1 MSPMNQFPSLR
12 KLAADVTGW
21 GFYLCTNKELRPGRN
36 GEFLSLM
43 LQDATG
49 RIAGR
54 VFDDV
59 EHLKQEFDAGEFVK
73 VQGRTSTYN
82 GRMQLVVDR
91 IRRVM
96 PEQDRAAGFK
106 EEECVPSA
114 PRPIEEMWAE
124 LEAAILGLGNPFVRA
139 LVERIVGENE
149 AQLRIWPAA
158 QTVHH
163 AYRGGFLEHIL
174 QIARVA
180 SMLAQA
186 YRADADIVLAGAVLH
201 DIGKLQELNY
211 DNATAYS
218 REGYMLG
225 HISLGM
231 VMVRDAARAIPE
243 FPQPLLTEIEHIV
256 LSHHGSM
263 EYGSPVEPMT
273 VEAFILSMADDLDA
287 KIHQVRSA
295 VADDL
300 GDGEFTGFHQ
310 RFGHVLYKGPK
321 TEK

>member
-1 MSPMNQFPSLR
+1 MGQFPSLR
-12 KLAADVTGW
+12 KLSADVTGW
-21 GFYLCTNKELRPGRN
+21 GFYLCTTKELRSGRN
-36 GEFLSLM
+36 GEFLSIT

-59 EHLKQEFDAGEFVK
+59 EHLKLEFEAGEFVK
-73 VQGRTSTYN
+73 VQGKSSTYN

-96 PEQDRAAGFK
+96 PDQDRAAGFK

-114 PRPIEEMWAE
+114 PRPADQMWAE
-124 LEAAILGLGNPFVRA
+124 LETLVTGIGNPFVRA

-149 AQLRIWPAA
+149 AKLRIWPAA

-174 QIARVA
+174 QIARA
-180 SMLAQA
+180 AAMLADL
-186 YRADADIVLAGAVLH
+186 YRADPDVVVAGAVLH

-225 HISLGM
+225 HIPLGM
-231 VMVRDAARAIPE
+231 VMVRDAARTIAE
-243 FPQPLLTEIEHIV
+243 FPPALLTQIEHLV

-273 VEAFILSMADDLDA
+273 VEALILSMADDLDA
-287 KIHQVRSA
+287 KVHQMRSA
-295 VADDL
+295 VADDI

-310 RFGHVLYKGPK
+310 RFGHVLYKGPRS
-321 TEK
+321 EK